1 MLMHVLLALRLDHLI
16 GAVFREYQ
24 ARVLTLRSQKEQIS
38 RTFIACHRLQTTFPM
53 PTIIRH
59 TRLSQHDTRMY
70 TKEIIV
76 SICFPFSH
84 ALLASVPICSILFSP
99 SDLVSSRRMED
110 CVL

>member
-1 MLMHVLLALRLDHLI
+1 
-16 GAVFREYQ
+16 
-24 ARVLTLRSQKEQIS
+24 
-38 RTFIACHRLQTTFPM
+38 M

-99 SDLVSSRRMED
+99 SDLVSSRRVGRLCALELAEGGGALVFELGVEQIAAAD
-110 CVL
+110 GGDVEAFWKVKSVLCFFLLFSLR